1 MELEPDYNSVNN
13 SYHEAELEGVDQSD
27 ENIALSMKL
36 FEAINEN
43 EPVHI
48 VTELLKQG
56 ADQIYV
62 PTIDNDEHDVPTIDN
77 DEHDVPTID
86 NDEHDFSLLTAA
98 ANGNLNI
105 TKLLLTWH
113 ADPNQIDFHGN
124 TPVFASMINLSESSE
139 ELIDALIEYGANI
152 NHKNCLG

>member
-56 ADQIYV
+56 ADQNYV
-62 PTIDNDEHDVPTIDN
+62 PTIDNE
-77 DEHDVPTID
+77 
-86 NDEHDFSLLTAA
+86 EHDFSLLTAA
-98 ANGNLNI
+98 ANGNLNV

-113 ADPNQIDFHGN
+113 ADPNQIDFYGN

-139 ELIDALIEYGANI
+139 ELWIL
-152 NHKNCLG
+152 

>member
-1 MELEPDYNSVNN
+1 MEFEPDYNSVNN

-27 ENIALSMKL
+27 ENIPLSMKL

-62 PTIDNDEHDVPTIDN
+62 PTIDNDEHD
-77 DEHDVPTID
+77 
-86 NDEHDFSLLTAA
+86 FSLLTAA

-113 ADPNQIDFHGN
+113 ADPNQRDFHGN

-139 ELIDALIEYGANI
+139 ELMDALIEDGADI